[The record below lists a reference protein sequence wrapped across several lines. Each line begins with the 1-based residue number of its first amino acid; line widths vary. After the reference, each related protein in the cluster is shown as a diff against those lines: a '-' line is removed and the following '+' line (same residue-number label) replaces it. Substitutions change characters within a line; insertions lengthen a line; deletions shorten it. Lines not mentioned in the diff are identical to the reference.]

1 MNGQGF
7 TPETWR
13 QAAVFNG
20 RCADPH
26 DVDSKA
32 AVYALADTWNAR
44 PLDMPLPQPV
54 IWWDDDG
61 DEEGALAIQAERH
74 QTEDGETL
82 EVLGLLLPDGHTAVA
97 LLEDVDLVDAADPVW
112 RALVLPVDDADDEDF
127 ATYLLD
133 DDEDDD
139 ALP

>member
-1 MNGQGF
+1 MDGQGF

-13 QAAVFNG
+13 KAAVFKG

-44 PLDMPLPQPV
+44 PIDMDLPQPV
-54 IWWDDDG
+54 IWWDDEG
-61 DEEGALAIQAERH
+61 EEEGALAIQAECH
-74 QTEDGETL
+74 ETEDGDTM

-97 LLEDVDLVDAADPVW
+97 LLDDVDLVDSTDPVW
-112 RALVLPVDDADDEDF
+112 RALVEPADDEDDGEF
-127 ATYLLD
+127 ADYLLD

-139 ALP
+139 DLP